1 MVSQVKFATRD
12 VEYLYNRF
20 DYALM
25 ITLTSAV
32 NSSDGKLFSFEFNH
46 FITYLKRY
54 LNNDKLY
61 YIVVREVQERGA
73 YHYHMVI
80 FGYKFIPIEALNE
93 FWRLGFVWVD
103 MITTVE
109 GIQYILKYVKKGQ
122 QFGRLHA
129 SYTFLALFKNEYL
142 KWVGFFRRSFF
153 LGRLIDFVG
162 CQLKKLDF
170 DAIKEWFYKEYEKFP
185 VRISNIITVAGSG
198 ILAFS

>member
-1 MVSQVKFATRD
+1 MISQVKFATRD
-12 VEYLYNRF
+12 VEYLLKRF

-25 ITLTSAV
+25 ITLTSGL

-54 LNNDKLY
+54 LGDDKLY

-73 YHYHMVI
+73 YHYHMI
-80 FGYKFIPIEALNE
+80 LFGYKFIPVEALVE

-103 MITTVE
+103 MVRNEEAIAYV
-109 GIQYILKYVKKGQ
+109 LKYVKKGN

-129 SYTFLALFKNEYL
+129 SYTFLSIFKGEYL
-142 KWVGFFRRSFF
+142 HWVGFFRRSFF
-153 LGRLIDFVG
+153 FGRLLDFVG
-162 CQLKKLDF
+162 GQLKLLDF
-170 DAIKEWFYKEYEKFP
+170 ERLKEWFYKEYDKFH
-185 VRISNIITVAGSG
+185 IGIKNIMGVAGSC

>member
-1 MVSQVKFATRD
+1 VVSQVKFATRD
-12 VEYLYNRF
+12 VNYLLSRF

-32 NSSDGKLFSFEFNH
+32 NSSDGKVFSFEFNH

-54 LNNDKLY
+54 LGNDKLNY
-61 YIVVREVQERGA
+61 VVVREVQERGA
-73 YHYHMVI
+73 YHYHMVL
-80 FGYKFIPIEALNE
+80 FEYKFIPIEILSE

-103 MITTVE
+103 MITTSE

-122 QFGRLHA
+122 QYGRLHG
-129 SYTFLALFKNEYL
+129 SYTFLSIFKNEYL

-153 LGRLIDFVG
+153 FGRLIDFVG
-162 CQLKKLDF
+162 GQLKKLDF
-170 DAIKEWFYKEYEKFP
+170 EAIKEWFYKEYEKF
-185 VRISNIITVAGSG
+185 RIGIKNIMGVAGSC